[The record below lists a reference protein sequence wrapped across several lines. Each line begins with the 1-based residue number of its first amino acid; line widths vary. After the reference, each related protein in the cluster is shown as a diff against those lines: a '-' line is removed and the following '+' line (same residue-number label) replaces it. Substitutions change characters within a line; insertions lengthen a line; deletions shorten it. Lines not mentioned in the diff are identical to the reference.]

1 MRLWARH
8 GTGDAAVDEF
18 EMYMRLLGWRKKA
31 GYHREARK
39 PECAAGPGSN
49 STPHRNP
56 NQAREG
62 EHAFVPNPGAAP
74 QRHGAQLGGT
84 RCQGEQG
91 AVAHVAHAVQDEGG
105 EPARV
110 GARATVSCCRPPPV
124 K

>member
-8 GTGDAAVDEF
+8 GIGDAAVDEF

-62 EHAFVPNPGAAP
+62 EHAFSSTVYVL
-74 QRHGAQLGGT
+74 RLEH
-84 RCQGEQG
+84 EE
-91 AVAHVAHAVQDEGG
+91 HASEEND
-105 EPARV
+105 
-110 GARATVSCCRPPPV
+110 
-124 K
+124 